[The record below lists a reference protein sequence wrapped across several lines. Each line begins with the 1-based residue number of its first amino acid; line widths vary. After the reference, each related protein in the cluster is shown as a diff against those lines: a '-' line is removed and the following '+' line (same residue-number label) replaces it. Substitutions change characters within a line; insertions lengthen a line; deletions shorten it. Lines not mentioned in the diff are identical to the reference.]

1 MAANAAR
8 LNALIALNNK
18 AMDMAEK
25 NPFDDKAALRAH
37 RSFTQAAQGKA
48 GRKISM
54 GVDVEAI
61 EADNRVLL
69 QSKIDK
75 IKAERAKNTP
85 KARNRLECPHCDDHC
100 TIRSSRRMSKLTRE
114 YHYQCNNVE
123 CGHTFVASMEIRHT
137 LSPSGTPDPSVVLPM
152 PDKMRRDVI
161 RAQMDVAPSV
171 PYSPVNSKPVTGDL
185 FLDQALPLS

>member
-1 MAANAAR
+1 
-8 LNALIALNNK
+8 
-18 AMDMAEK
+18 MAEN
-25 NPFDDKAALRAH
+25 NPFDHKAALQAH
-37 RSFTQAAQGKA
+37 SDLSQEGRGAPA
-48 GRKISM
+48 RKITM

-61 EADNRVLL
+61 EADHRVLL
-69 QSKIDK
+69 QSKVDK
-75 IKAERAKNTP
+75 IKAERAKNFA
-85 KARNRLECPHCDDHC
+85 KARNRLECPHCDAPC

-161 RAQMDVAPSV
+161 RAQMDSAPSV

-185 FLDQALPLS
+185 FLDQSLPLS

>member
-1 MAANAAR
+1 
-8 LNALIALNNK
+8 
-18 AMDMAEK
+18 MAEN
-25 NPFDDKAALRAH
+25 NPFDHKAALQAH
-37 RSFTQAAQGKA
+37 NSLTEAAQGKA

-69 QSKIDK
+69 QSKVDK
-75 IKAERAKNTP
+75 IKAEREKTFA
-85 KARNRLECPHCDDHC
+85 KARNRLECPHCDAPC

-161 RAQMDVAPSV
+161 KAQMEVAPSV

>member
-1 MAANAAR
+1 MR
-8 LNALIALNNK
+8 PRQPRKLRQVK
-18 AMDMAEK
+18 KVVPMAEN
-25 NPFDDKAALRAH
+25 NPFEDKAALQAH
-37 RSFTQAAQGKA
+37 SSFTQSTQGQA

-54 GVDVEAI
+54 GVDTEAVKA
-61 EADNRVLL
+61 ERRVLL
-69 QSKIDK
+69 KETVEK
-75 IKAERAKNTP
+75 IKAEREKNSP
-85 KARNRLECPHCDDHC
+85 KARNRLECPHCDAPC

-114 YHYQCNNVE
+114 YSYQCNNVE

-171 PYSPVNSKPVTGDL
+171 PYSPVNSKPVSGDL